1 MFYCRLLISGH
12 KKVKKQKARSDVEM
26 RKARLATIR
35 GAQLPG
41 LHLLHTHKKKTERKH
56 ENTKQN
62 EKKTQHLVIERT
74 EGKSKWVC

>member
-1 MFYCRLLISGH
+1 MFISH

-41 LHLLHTHKKKTERKH
+41 LHLLHTHKKKKRQR
-56 ENTKQN
+56 ENTKTQSKTR
-62 EKKTQHLVIERT
+62 KKHNI
-74 EGKSKWVC
+74 S